1 MFSLRSR
8 VRTRSWLNTLAAFFR
23 ELFQANDAE
32 AKGQRLLR
40 AWLTPQQRTQYDSC
54 GYFEVVGGET
64 GVRYRIRQGVAAN
77 VEQLDQ
83 EGRPLIGRCFLPIGD
98 LVAGDVM
105 LAQKVALETNERAA
119 LAVAWKFYVSEPLP
133 PATPRGPWWER

>member
-1 MFSLRSR
+1 M
-8 VRTRSWLNTLAAFFR
+8 
-23 ELFQANDAE
+23 
-32 AKGQRLLR
+32 
-40 AWLTPQQRTQYDSC
+40 QYDSC

-83 EGRPLIGRCFLPIGD
+83 EGRPLIGRCFLPVGD

-105 LAQKVALETNERAA
+105 LAQKIALETNERAA
-119 LAVAWKFYVSEPLP
+119 LAVARKFCVSEPLP
-133 PATPRGPWWER
+133 PATPRSPWWER